1 MVLPIVVPPATV
13 PPALDLPALPASVHS
28 EERAG
33 RTHTVRSGDTLQSIA
48 RRYNT
53 SVADI
58 KRSNNLSNS
67 VLHPGQKLRVSSG
80 T

>member
-1 MVLPIVVPPATV
+1 MATV
-13 PPALDLPALPASVHS
+13 PTTAASATNAATAATPASKPS
-28 EERAG
+28 PTRAQ
-33 RTHTVRSGDTLQSIA
+33 RRPLQPIA

-58 KRSNNLSNS
+58 KRSNNLSGS
-67 VLHPGQKLRVSSG
+67 MLRPGQRLRVSGG